1 MTDRGAERIVSL
13 LPSATEILFAIG
25 AGDRVVAITHEC
37 DYPAEAQ
44 HLPRVTANALPNE
57 GQPSAVIDRHI
68 RKARHDGSSIYLLD
82 EARLAE
88 LQPALIVTQELCD
101 VCAVNYAVVEQ
112 AVRRLPGDVPVISLE
127 PTSLEDIVAIVLVL
141 GRATGCERGAEQV
154 AAAMRE
160 RFAVVQSLSA
170 PSPLRS
176 VACIEWTDPIMAGGH
191 WVPQMVALAG
201 GRDALGRA
209 GLPSHDV
216 TWDEVIAAAP
226 EVMVLMPCGFGLE
239 RTMQASHDITARPGF
254 DELPCA
260 RSGRVVAVDGSSYFN
275 RPGPRIAS
283 GLEILAAAARSEPGD
298 RLPAG
303 AQWVPVPS
311 HSPVATAG

>member
-1 MTDRGAERIVSL
+1 MPSTASSRVVSL

-37 DYPAEAQ
+37 DHPREAK

-57 GQPSAVIDRHI
+57 GEPAAVIDRHI

-82 EARLAE
+82 EVKLAS
-88 LQPALIVTQELCD
+88 LQPDLIVTQELCD

-127 PTSLEDIVAIVLVL
+127 PASLDDIVATVLVL
-141 GRATGCERGAEQV
+141 GRATGCETGAQQL
-154 AAAMRE
+154 AASMRE
-160 RFAVVQSLSA
+160 RFAIVEALSA
-170 PSPLRS
+170 PDPAPS

-191 WVPQMVALAG
+191 WVPEMVALAG

-209 GLPSHDV
+209 GVPSQDV
-216 TWDEVIAAAP
+216 AWDEVVAAAP
-226 EVMVLMPCGFGLE
+226 DVMVLMPCGFGLE
-239 RTMQASHDITARPGF
+239 RTMQASQDITGRPDF

-275 RPGPRIAS
+275 RPGPRIAT
-283 GLEILAAAARSEPGD
+283 GLEILAGAMRARPGD

-303 AQWVPVPS
+303 AAWVPIAS
-311 HSPVATAG
+311 HSLAANAT